1 MWERGSLLHLC
12 CLWVLLVVDEVL
24 GERVTHELLSL
35 VLHVGGDEG
44 GEAVG
49 VSTVSPK
56 LCIR

>member
-1 MWERGSLLHLC
+1 MWERSSLLHFG
-12 CLWVLLVVDEVL
+12 CLWVLLVVNEVL
-24 GERVTHELLSL
+24 GERVTHELLGL

-44 GEAVG
+44 GKAVG